1 MSPKG
6 ALLLIAGK
14 GKPDKDDEEE
24 KDDEGSTDEEM
35 EHEALHD
42 AVQAIKDGDDDAA
55 VDALQSAIEM
65 CIARNYK
72 E

>member
-1 MSPKG
+1 VSPKG

-14 GKPDKDDEEE
+14 GKPD